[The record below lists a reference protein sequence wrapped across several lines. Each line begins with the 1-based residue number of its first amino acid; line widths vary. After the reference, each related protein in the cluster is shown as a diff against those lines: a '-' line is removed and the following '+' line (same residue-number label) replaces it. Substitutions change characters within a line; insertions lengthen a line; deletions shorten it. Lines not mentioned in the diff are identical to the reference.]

1 MYLSRLVVHTIFLT
15 LVVGSV
21 KAQLKEVPTNEPIYG
36 LKLYGDSLFGFDG
49 NLGIQLVDSI
59 GTTPFAADTNLNLL
73 SGFNSKFFYQA
84 SDKALFRYD
93 LKRKKWT
100 SFDSIYGYKPIFH
113 KGKEYFIGS
122 RTLDSTS
129 RKSWRIFELNDTSY
143 REGTDTSLMK
153 YDQST
158 QGRSVARS
166 TLRVSFSSGTLIS
179 DGKKLYTIMWRKPE
193 TPISSDRGSFHI
205 LEIIDPD
212 SINHVTSFES
222 IELQNGLTPFIM
234 PVGVLKDSILSF
246 QVVGRES
253 SSFIFRVN
261 MLHTLNL
268 VSGEVQTAHGTLG
281 QSILHSE
288 QQVLMAGHL
297 FTTSDLS
304 KVESLASI
312 NPNFNDDSFVRPMG
326 TNQNGLIFIPEDK
339 CLEIWQTNFVSA
351 ERIFFDSRDCINQ
364 VSLYGQGNLLNDS
377 ILAYHVNRSGRTA
390 IYMFNL
396 KSKLHYQIP
405 FELSPGSGPS
415 AFDFPRMAIGP
426 NNEYLYYAHF
436 RLYRID
442 LPNWSEGIPF
452 GHSDP
457 FDGGEFTLYPN
468 PCTDQLMIKS
478 TIVFDRLIIYDSK
491 GTALKKMEQKEF
503 LGKRIDL
510 SFLNPG
516 IYYFSFETQN
526 HVLHRKVIKE

>member
-1 MYLSRLVVHTIFLT
+1 MYLSRLVVHTIFLI
-15 LVVGSV
+15 LLIGSA
-21 KAQLKEVPTNEPIYG
+21 KAQLKEVPSNEPIYG
-36 LKLYGDSLFGFDG
+36 LKLSGDSLFGFDR

-73 SGFNSKFFYQA
+73 SGFNSKFLYQA
-84 SDKALFRYD
+84 SDKTLFRYD

-100 SFDSIYGYKPIFH
+100 RFDSIYAYKPIFH

-122 RTLDSTS
+122 RVLDSTS

-166 TLRVSFSSGTLIS
+166 PLRVSFSSGTLFS
-179 DGKKLYTIMWRKPE
+179 DGKKLFVIMWREPE

-222 IELQNGLTPFIM
+222 IELQNGFTPFII
-234 PVGVLKDSILSF
+234 PVGVLRDSILSF

-261 MLHTLNL
+261 MLRSVNL

-297 FTTSDLS
+297 FTRSDLS
-304 KVESLASI
+304 EAKSLASI

-377 ILAYHVNRSGRTA
+377 ILAYHVNRSGRKA
-390 IYMFNL
+390 IYVFNL
-396 KSKLHYQIP
+396 NSKLHYQIP
-405 FELSPGSGPS
+405 FGLSPGSGPS

-426 NNEYLYYAHF
+426 NHEYLYYAHY

-442 LPNWSEGIPF
+442 LPDWEEGIPF
-452 GHSDP
+452 GHEDP
-457 FDGGEFTLYPN
+457 FESNELTLYPN

-478 TIVFDRLIIYDSK
+478 STALNRLIIYDSK
-491 GTALKKMEQKEF
+491 GTVLKKMEQEEF
-503 LGKRIDL
+503 LGKLLDL

-516 IYYFSFETQN
+516 IYYFTFESADQ
-526 HVLHRKVIKE
+526 VIMRKVIKK